1 MAVEE
6 DDGMVERILPVA
18 GSGDLTQFKQLFNR
32 SVRKKMTNDHLWVSV
47 FSRPTRSSFTRV
59 QRITCCVALLFL
71 TMIANCMFFRAQD
84 PDHGTEVHIGPITLT
99 LQQLYI
105 SVVSTLIVFP
115 PSLTIVT
122 IFKKVCMRT
131 TIIIIIIIG
140 SLIGLINEKMP
151 VKQRERFLADHVE

>member
-1 MAVEE
+1 M
-6 DDGMVERILPVA
+6 
-18 GSGDLTQFKQLFNR
+18 
-32 SVRKKMTNDHLWVSV
+32 WVSV

-122 IFKKVCMRT
+122 IFKKVYILT
-131 TIIIIIIIG
+131 TSIIIIIG
-140 SLIGLINEKMP
+140 NLNGRINEKMLMGQCAQFWVGLQGIGASVSEIMLCSP
-151 VKQRERFLADHVE
+151 LL

>member
-1 MAVEE
+1 VT
-6 DDGMVERILPVA
+6 RLRL
-18 GSGDLTQFKQLFNR
+18 GDLTQFKQLFNR

-59 QRITCCVALLFL
+59 QRISCCVALLFL

-122 IFKKVCMRT
+122 IFRKVRII
-131 TIIIIIIIG
+131 TIIIIIVVVVVVIKNFARTEQTRTG
-140 SLIGLINEKMP
+140 GVLGAVPSAA
-151 VKQRERFLADHVE
+151 V